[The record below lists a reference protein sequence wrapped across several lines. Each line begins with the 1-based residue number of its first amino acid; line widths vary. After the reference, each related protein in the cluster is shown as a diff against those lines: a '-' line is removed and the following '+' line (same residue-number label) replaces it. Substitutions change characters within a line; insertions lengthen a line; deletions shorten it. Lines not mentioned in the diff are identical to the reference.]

1 MLFSALLL
9 HTVYG
14 CLPWILV
21 MGAPTQ
27 VSPTPRDEPS
37 STEIQF
43 NTNYRSTTDIV
54 WSCQRMRR
62 RLFLMLWG
70 IAAPEFLSWTNAHSH
85 FLQMGATTPPHFIDV
100 QQLSKQ
106 SHEAGR
112 QGLRALLMSSPTEDD
127 IWDKSKGDTLAK
139 AIVALQTTWFLT
151 QILGRIVQR
160 LTITELEVVTLA
172 YAAFNAAMYAF
183 WWNKPLD
190 VQCPILVPFAG
201 VEELHLYDTASRF
214 DTLESLHFAPLGS
227 EGRVVVAPHG
237 SPLAPATN
245 HDLGGQTDVL
255 QPQPQPQTSPNPQ
268 STFSL
273 LSSIFRSVLGA
284 LRRPLEIMH
293 HVYIVTGFKRSGEN
307 YVFSVFEHRG
317 MSYRTN
323 HRQRE
328 PRDPSCVPV
337 FYTYSEAPD
346 IAPSSIAISALAM
359 FLASCFGAIH
369 CIAWTFSSLT
379 EPETLLWRICA
390 LLICLSPVMSCITFL
405 AATWYSWTLQVP
417 TYRSL
422 YEFLRLLVIKVLAP
436 FHNKVFIPILLPSYL
451 LARLDAHQTV
461 EWSDFLPHV

>member
-14 CLPWILV
+14 CLPWNLV

-27 VSPTPRDEPS
+27 VSPTPTDEPP
-37 STEIQF
+37 STEIPF

-54 WSCQRMRR
+54 WSCVVTVFACTWLSVHPNISGANTTWKQRMRR

-70 IAAPEFLSWTNAHSH
+70 IAAPEFLVIFAYRQWRGSRDITRTFRKIAEDAKLDIPTRKSWTNAHSH
-85 FLQMGATTPPHFIDV
+85 FLQMGGFMFQKPNGDDTPHFIDV

-201 VEELHLYDTASRF
+201 LEELHLYDTASRF

-237 SPLAPATN
+237 SSLAPATN
-245 HDLGGQTDVL
+245 HDLGSQTDVL
-255 QPQPQPQTSPNPQ
+255 QPQPQTSSNPQ

-273 LSSIFRSVLGA
+273 LSSIFGSVLGA

-307 YVFSVFEHRG
+307 YVFSVFEHR
-317 MSYRTN
+317 
-323 HRQRE
+323 
-328 PRDPSCVPV
+328 
-337 FYTYSEAPD
+337 
-346 IAPSSIAISALAM
+346 
-359 FLASCFGAIH
+359 
-369 CIAWTFSSLT
+369 
-379 EPETLLWRICA
+379 
-390 LLICLSPVMSCITFL
+390 VMSCITFL

-417 TYRSL
+417 TYRTL

-451 LARLDAHQTV
+451 LARFVLIALAFAQLRKLPKDAHQTV